1 MVWKCNGGPAP
12 ADLEAVF
19 ADPDCFHSPGSCD
32 PRPVQDYAISLASE
46 FVGEYHDDLI
56 PARLARLTEA
66 EDVGS
71 SKAARR
77 HLTFVRRKVASR
89 LREWWGHIA
98 ANAQVAETHAFRR
111 SRRNGDVADGCQN
124 PSCGPGTR
132 RGLVL
137 RTQPIFSQEC
147 HLPTTQRASSGFR
160 VAMAFGEVTRSQPE

>member
-1 MVWKCNGGPAP
+1 MTIDARRLKQIEEAM

-19 ADPDCFHSPGSCD
+19 ADPDCFHSPGSRD

-56 PARLARLTEA
+56 PARLARLAEA

-89 LREWWGHIA
+89 LREWWGDIA
-98 ANAQVAETHAFRR
+98 AKAAGR
-111 SRRNGDVADGCQN
+111 
-124 PSCGPGTR
+124 
-132 RGLVL
+132 
-137 RTQPIFSQEC
+137 
-147 HLPTTQRASSGFR
+147 
-160 VAMAFGEVTRSQPE
+160 

>member
-1 MVWKCNGGPAP
+1 MTIRASRLEQIEEAM

-89 LREWWGHIA
+89 LREWWGDIA
-98 ANAQVAETHAFRR
+98 AKAQVAESQDFAGAAERV
-111 SRRNGDVADGCQN
+111 GVADGART
-124 PSCGPGTR
+124 PLAGPELAAG
-132 RGLVL
+132 
-137 RTQPIFSQEC
+137 SY
-147 HLPTTQRASSGFR
+147 
-160 VAMAFGEVTRSQPE
+160 